1 LAAGSEWV
9 DEDMILATRT
19 GVPVLP
25 RSFDRALTLIVA
37 KADLPRLTS
46 HGLRHTA
53 ATHMV
58 RNASDVGELRAVA
71 EILGHGPDVLMR
83 IYAHALPQ
91 SIRAVTE
98 KIGRRA
104 GDL

>member
-1 LAAGSEWV
+1 
-9 DEDMILATRT
+9 MILATRT

-25 RSFDRALTLIVA
+25 RTFDRALAPVNA
-37 KADLPRLTS
+37 KTDLPRLTS
-46 HGLRHTA
+46 RGLRHTA
-53 ATHMV
+53 ATHSV

-71 EILGHGPDVLMR
+71 EILGHGPDALMR

-104 GDL
+104 GDS